1 MAENAPHWSRIRE
14 RGSMWGLKLT
24 AASIRLF
31 GRMLSLPLVLGV
43 VTYFFATDRAG
54 RAASRAYLTRV
65 RAFTR
70 PEPEWRPTLWQSFLH
85 YREFAFS
92 IADRVTLWGGG
103 PGAFSFRF
111 DGKEHIKPHLDRG
124 QGVLLLG
131 AHLGSFDALRV
142 LGEQDAVPVN
152 VLMYTQHA
160 TKINEV
166 FRTLSPDV
174 DVRVIPVEPGSAAT
188 TLQIKA
194 CIDRGELVAI
204 LADRVEPGDL
214 GRVCEVDFLGD
225 KTRLPVA
232 PFQLPLVLG
241 CPAAMLVALRG
252 KDPDYAVV
260 AEPLVAE
267 GERRVGSARAARAHE
282 LAQDYASFLERQCVR
297 APRQW
302 FNFYDVWAKGDTP

>member
-1 MAENAPHWSRIRE
+1 
-14 RGSMWGLKLT
+14 MWGLKLT

-31 GRMLSLPLVLGV
+31 GRALSLPLVLAV
-43 VTYFFATDRAG
+43 VGYFFATDRAG
-54 RAASRAYLTRV
+54 RAASRTYLGRV
-65 RAFTR
+65 HARTR
-70 PEPEWRPTLWQSFLH
+70 PEPGWQPTLWQSFLH
-85 YREFAFS
+85 YREFALS

-111 DGKEHIKPHLDRG
+111 GGKEHIRPHLDRG

-152 VLMYTQHA
+152 VLMYTRHA
-160 TKINEV
+160 PKINEV

-174 DVRVIPVEPGSAAT
+174 DVRVIPVEPGSAST

-214 GRVCEVDFLGD
+214 GRVCEVDFLGE
-225 KTRLPVA
+225 KAALPMA

-241 CPAAMLVALRG
+241 CPAAVIVALRG
-252 KDPDYAVV
+252 KEPDYEVI
-260 AEPLVAE
+260 AEPLLAT
-267 GERRVGSARAARAHE
+267 GERQSGPARAARARE
-282 LAQDYASFLERQCVR
+282 LAQVYAGFLERQCVR

-302 FNFYDVWAKGDTP
+302 FNFYDVWAKGGRP